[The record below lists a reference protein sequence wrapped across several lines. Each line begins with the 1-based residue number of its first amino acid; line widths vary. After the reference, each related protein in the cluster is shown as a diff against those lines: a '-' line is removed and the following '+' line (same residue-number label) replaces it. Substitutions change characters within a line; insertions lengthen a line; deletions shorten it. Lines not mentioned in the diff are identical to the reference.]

1 MEDLPVNSLTKNP
14 GISPR
19 TGRRS
24 PSGLSAATASF
35 TILNIPILRI
45 VTLLGVWLTFA
56 ILATPGFTQGLSDG
70 NETVNSVEQKD
81 HAAELVGPEIIRM
94 EILPGNTDR
103 PVVTAMELS
112 PDGRFLAAAGDDHA
126 VRLLELSKLPS
137 ETSTLSFAAMR
148 GNSDSSFRGKVAK
161 TDRSVDSATLSGQTW
176 QCHSDWVRSVRFSSS
191 GNLMASCGND
201 GKIVVFDVAGKRPV
215 ASTQVTH
222 ALHDICF
229 VDDSTMFAVGF
240 DANVYQ
246 WDISQ
251 SQPKVDHQ
259 ADCRDLRTI
268 QYSPELKMLAYGGRD
283 GVLRLYRVHAG
294 KTELYAL
301 SPAHFQ
307 RIRSL
312 HFLNDHQTLLSVGE
326 DRRLIQYD
334 TKSKAIISTLDFP
347 GGKLF
352 GLAAIDVNQ
361 LAVGGADNTI
371 RILDAKSGH
380 CNAKLIGHDGTITL
394 LHARGNVL
402 VSSSFDTTIRIWNV
416 ERATKECDELKR
428 YHHPVAA
435 QFEDSGALEKPGILV
450 SRPIK

>member
-1 MEDLPVNSLTKNP
+1 MEDLPVNSPTKNP
-14 GISPR
+14 GFLPR

-24 PSGLSAATASF
+24 LSGLSTATVPF
-35 TILNIPILRI
+35 KLLDIPMLRI
-45 VTLLGVWLTFA
+45 VKLLGVLLTLA
-56 ILATPGFTQGLSDG
+56 ILASPGFTQSFSDG
-70 NETVNSVEQKD
+70 NKTGNSVEQND
-81 HAAELVGPEIIRM
+81 HPAEQVGPEIIRM

-112 PDGRFLAAAGDDHA
+112 PDGRLLAAAGDDHA
-126 VRLLELSKLPS
+126 VRLLELSELPPES
-137 ETSTLSFAAMR
+137 ATLSFAAMR
-148 GNSDSSFRGKVAK
+148 GSSDSSFRGNIAR
-161 TDRSVDSATLSGQTW
+161 TDRSFESTTLSRQTW
-176 QCHSDWVRSVRFSSS
+176 QCHTDWVRSVRFSPS

-201 GKIVVFDVAGKRPV
+201 GKIVVFDVAGKKPV

-229 VDDSTMFAVGF
+229 VDDSTMYAVGF
-240 DANVYQ
+240 DANVYR

-283 GVLRLYRVHAG
+283 GVLRLYRVLEE
-294 KTELYAL
+294 KVELYAL

-312 HFLNDHQTLLSVGE
+312 HFLSDQQTLLSVGE

-352 GLAAIDVNQ
+352 GLAAIDCNQ

-371 RILDAKSGH
+371 RILDAKSGQ
-380 CNAKLIGHDGTITL
+380 CSAKLIGHDGTITL
-394 LHARGNVL
+394 LNARGNVL

-416 ERATKECDELKR
+416 ERATKECDDLKR

-435 QFEDSGALEKPGILV
+435 QFEDSGALEKPGVLV
-450 SRPIK
+450 SRPVK

>member
-1 MEDLPVNSLTKNP
+1 MNSLTKNP
-14 GISPR
+14 GGSPW
-19 TGRRS
+19 TSRRS
-24 PSGLSAATASF
+24 LSGLSIATAPL
-35 TILNIPILRI
+35 TIPSNPILRI
-45 VTLLGVWLTFA
+45 AALLGGLL
-56 ILATPGFTQGLSDG
+56 ILAIYAPHGFTQAGFTQGSSDG
-70 NETVNSVEQKD
+70 NEDSNS
-81 HAAELVGPEIIRM
+81 AELRGHTAEMMGPEILQM

-112 PDGRFLAAAGDDHA
+112 PDGRYLAAAGDDHA
-126 VRLLELSKLPS
+126 VRLLELSKLSS
-137 ETSTLSFAAMR
+137 ETSTLSFATMSSS
-148 GNSDSSFRGKVAK
+148 SDSSFRGNVARA
-161 TDRSVDSATLSGQTW
+161 DRSAESTPVSRQTW
-176 QCHSDWVRSVRFSSS
+176 QCHSDWVRSVRFSPS

-201 GKIVVFDVAGKRPV
+201 GKIVVFDVLEKRPV

-229 VDDSTMFAVGF
+229 IDDSILYAVGF
-240 DANVYQ
+240 DANVYR

-283 GVLRLYRVHAG
+283 GVLRLYRVLED
-294 KTELYAL
+294 KIELYAL

-312 HFLNDHQTLLSVGE
+312 HFLNDQQTLLSVGE

-371 RILDAKSGH
+371 RILDAKSGY

-394 LHARGNVL
+394 LHARGEVL

>member
-1 MEDLPVNSLTKNP
+1 M
-14 GISPR
+14 
-19 TGRRS
+19 
-24 PSGLSAATASF
+24 
-35 TILNIPILRI
+35 LNIPILRI
-45 VTLLGVWLTFA
+45 FTHIVVLLTLAVFA
-56 ILATPGFTQGLSDG
+56 PAGFTQGISDG
-70 NETVNSVEQKD
+70 NEARNPARPNE

-103 PVVTAMELS
+103 PVVTAMEIS

-148 GNSDSSFRGKVAK
+148 GSSDSSFIGKVAK
-161 TDRSVDSATLSGQTW
+161 TDRSVDSATLSGKTW
-176 QCHSDWVRSVRFSSS
+176 QCHSDWVRAVRFSPS

-201 GKIVVFDVAGKRPV
+201 GKIVVFDVAGKSPV

-229 VDDSTMFAVGF
+229 VDDSTMYAVGF
-240 DANVYQ
+240 NANVYR
-246 WDISQ
+246 WDLSQ
-251 SQPKVDHQ
+251 NQLKVDHQ

-268 QYSPELKMLAYGGRD
+268 QYSPELQLLAYGGRD
-283 GVLRLYRVHAG
+283 GVLRLYRVLEG
-294 KTELYAL
+294 KIELYAL

-312 HFLNDHQTLLSVGE
+312 YFLNDQQTLLSVGE

-352 GLAAIDVNQ
+352 GLAAIDENQ

-371 RILDAKSGH
+371 RILDTKSGQ

-394 LHARGNVL
+394 LNARGNVL

>member
-1 MEDLPVNSLTKNP
+1 MEELPVNSPTKNP
-14 GISPR
+14 GSLPR
-19 TGRRS
+19 TARRS
-24 PSGLSAATASF
+24 LSGLSLSMSPTAVQATVSW
-35 TILNIPILRI
+35 RI
-45 VTLLGVWLTFA
+45 AILLGWMLLSTIFA
-56 ILATPGFTQGLSDG
+56 VPGFGQNTLDANEDG
-70 NETVNSVEQKD
+70 QSTEMI
-81 HAAELVGPEIIRM
+81 GPEIIRL

-126 VRLLELSKLPS
+126 VRLLELGKLPS
-137 ETSTLSFAAMR
+137 ETATLSFAAMR
-148 GNSDSSFRGKVAK
+148 GNSEASFRGKNVGPDRSDVAK
-161 TDRSVDSATLSGQTW
+161 PISQQTW
-176 QCHSDWVRSVRFSSS
+176 QTHSDWVRSVRFSPT

-201 GKIVVFDVAGKRPV
+201 GKIIVFDVLGKKPV

-229 VDDSTMFAVGF
+229 IDDTTIYAVGF
-240 DANVYQ
+240 DANIYR
-246 WDISQ
+246 WELSQ
-251 SQPKVDHQ
+251 RQPKIDHQ

-283 GVLRLYRVHAG
+283 GVLRLYRMLGDRV
-294 KTELYAL
+294 ELYAL

-312 HFLNDHQTLLSVGE
+312 HFLDDQQTLLSVGE

-371 RILDAKSGH
+371 RLLDAKSGQ

-394 LHARGNVL
+394 LHARGDVL

-416 ERATKECDELKR
+416 KRVAKECDEQKR

-435 QFEDSGALEKPGILV
+435 QFEDSGALEKPGVLV
-450 SRPIK
+450 SRPVK